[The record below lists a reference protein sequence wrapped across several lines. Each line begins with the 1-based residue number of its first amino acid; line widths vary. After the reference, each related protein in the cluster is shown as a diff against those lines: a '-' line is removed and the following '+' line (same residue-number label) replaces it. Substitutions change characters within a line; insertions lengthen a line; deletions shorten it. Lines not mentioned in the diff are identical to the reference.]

1 MIGTDRRAVHV
12 QQQQLMVCQTLHLE
26 VEALGVQSWI
36 TSAPEVDGGTPAPQ
50 KIVIAMALD
59 LDALQIFT
67 FVCLAGRCR
76 SSAPVATT
84 ESTRSCAEAGRNS
97 VVIVIYFHA
106 QLIKIMIVIIT

>member
-36 TSAPEVDGGTPAPQ
+36 TSAPEVDGGTLAFE

-67 FVCLAGRCR
+67 FVCLAGRSG
-76 SSAPVATT
+76 SSAPLAT
-84 ESTRSCAEAGRNS
+84 STRSLRGSWWKLCCDCS
-97 VVIVIYFHA
+97 
-106 QLIKIMIVIIT
+106 LIPFAVD